1 MTLTKDRKVVN
12 MIFVALNDMRKRTR
26 WLILVIFAVAMA
38 WMESATVV
46 YLRVLVGRIDP
57 HQANPLPMSVG
68 LGKTELIREAATL
81 IMLFTAGLLAGR
93 TWRSRLAYGLIAFGV
108 WDIFYYV
115 FLAIIT
121 AWPQSLLDW
130 DVLFL
135 IPLPWWGP
143 VLAPV
148 LIALLMIAGG
158 TLIVHAD
165 RPDRPIW
172 PGWKAW
178 ALNLG
183 GVALA
188 LLIFMTPELQSMTR
202 GINAVRQ
209 TLPADFNW
217 PIFGVALILMAA
229 PIVDVSCK
237 MERARPARSR
247 SMCYD

>member
-1 MTLTKDRKVVN
+1 
-12 MIFVALNDMRKRTR
+12 MRERTR
-26 WLILVIFAVAMA
+26 WFIVVMFAIAMA

-57 HQANPLPMSVG
+57 YQANPLPVSVG

-81 IMLFTAGLLAGR
+81 IMLLTIGLLAGR
-93 TWRSRLAYGLIAFGV
+93 TWRSRLAYALIAFGV

-115 FLAIIT
+115 FLAIIS
-121 AWPQSLLDW
+121 AWPRSLLDW

-148 LIALLMIAGG
+148 LIALLMIVGG
-158 TLIVHAD
+158 TLVVHAD

-172 PGWKAW
+172 PNRKAW

-183 GVALA
+183 GVVLALIIFMLPALHSLASGAQSVRQILPTEFYWLPFIVALA
-188 LLIFMTPELQSMTR
+188 
-202 GINAVRQ
+202 
-209 TLPADFNW
+209 
-217 PIFGVALILMAA
+217 LMAA
-229 PIVDVSCK
+229 PVVEVGRRLIAALALPH
-237 MERARPARSR
+237 R
-247 SMCYD
+247 